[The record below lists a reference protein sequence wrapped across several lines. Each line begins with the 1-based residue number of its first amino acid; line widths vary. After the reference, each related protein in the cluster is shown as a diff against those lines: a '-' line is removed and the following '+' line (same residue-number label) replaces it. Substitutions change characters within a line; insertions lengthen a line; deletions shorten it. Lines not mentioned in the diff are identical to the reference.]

1 MKREQEYRK
10 HIDDL
15 QRELRVR
22 LGYENEAYRKND
34 KIIHTLVDQ
43 LHENIDGIQA
53 KTKKLKEEQEKDI
66 VRKFN
71 SELSKMKKKI
81 EERKNQK
88 GD

>member
-1 MKREQEYRK
+1 MKRELEYRK
-10 HIDDL
+10 HIEDL

-22 LGYENEAYRKND
+22 YGYETDAYKNND
-34 KIIHTLVDQ
+34 RIIKTLKAQ
-43 LHENIDGIQA
+43 LDDNIEGIQS

-81 EERKNQK
+81 EERKT
-88 GD
+88 